1 MQLRT
6 WCEHRVVVASKA
18 RFDPL
23 GSKLRDK
30 FDQARFDPLGS
41 KLRDKFDQARFDPLG
56 SKLRDN
62 PQFEHQL
69 TSLVWRR

>member
-30 FDQARFDPLGS
+30 S
-41 KLRDKFDQARFDPLG
+41 DQARFDPLG

>member
-41 KLRDKFDQARFDPLG
+41 KLRD
-56 SKLRDN
+56 N

-69 TSLVWRR
+69 TRSRLVFLKNEVAI

>member
-41 KLRDKFDQARFDPLG
+41 KLRD
-56 SKLRDN
+56 N